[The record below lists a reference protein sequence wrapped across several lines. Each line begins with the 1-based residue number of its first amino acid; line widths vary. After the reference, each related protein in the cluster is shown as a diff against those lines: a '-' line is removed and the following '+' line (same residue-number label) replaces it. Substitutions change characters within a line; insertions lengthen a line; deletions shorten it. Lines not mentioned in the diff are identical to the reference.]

1 MERLT
6 DLTVTAFADLLASD
20 APAPGGGSA
29 AALFGA
35 NGAAL
40 GVMTTNLT
48 VGKKKYPEL
57 WENAAA
63 ARDRGMPLVHAFL
76 DALEADTLAFNRL
89 MDAMHLPKD
98 TDEQKAARRAAMQEA
113 TKDAVRTPYGTL
125 ELCVETVAL
134 LESLV
139 GKVNPNCA
147 SDLGVGAAAVEAAAR
162 GAWLN
167 VNINLQSIKD
177 DAYVRETFAGAKALY
192 DDILARA
199 DVVFRKIETQ
209 CLPFCNQTEG

>member
-6 DLTVTAFADLLASD
+6 DLTVTTFTEVLASD
-20 APAPGGGSA
+20 APAPGGGSV

-35 NGAAL
+35 CGAAL

-48 VGKKKYPEL
+48 IGKKKYAEL
-57 WENAAA
+57 WEHAELMNKQ
-63 ARDRGMPLVHAFL
+63 GQPLIPAFL
-76 DALEADTLAFNRL
+76 DAVEADTQAFNRL

-113 TKDAVRTPYGTL
+113 TKEAVQMPYHTL
-125 ELCVETVAL
+125 TLCKETIELIEAL
-134 LESLV
+134 I
-139 GKVNPNCA
+139 GGINPNCA

-167 VNINLQSIKD
+167 VNINLLSISD
-177 DAYVRETFAGAKALY
+177 EAYVQKTFADAQALY
-192 DDILARA
+192 RDVIERA
-199 DVVFRKIETQ
+199 QRAFAAIETQ
-209 CLPFCNQTEG
+209 CLPACNQIEG

>member
-6 DLTVTAFADLLASD
+6 DLTVTTFADVLASD

-29 AALFGA
+29 AALFGSC
-35 NGAAL
+35 GAAL

-57 WENAAA
+57 WDNAAA
-63 ARDRGMPLVHAFL
+63 ARDKGLPLVHAFL
-76 DALEADTLAFNRL
+76 DALEADTEAFNRL

-98 TDEQKAARRAAMQEA
+98 TDEQKAARRLAMQEA
-113 TKDAVRTPYGTL
+113 TKCAVRTPYHTL
-125 ELCVETVAL
+125 ELCLETVGL

-177 DAYVRETFAGAKALY
+177 EAYVRETFAAAKAEYL
-192 DDILARA
+192 
-199 DVVFRKIETQ
+199 DVLTRTQSVFAAIEAQ
-209 CLPFCNQTEG
+209 CLPACNQIEG

>member
-6 DLTVTAFADLLASD
+6 DLSVARFAEVLASD

-29 AALFGA
+29 AALFGSC
-35 NGAAL
+35 GAAL

-48 VGKKKYPEL
+48 VGKNKYPEL
-57 WENAAA
+57 WEHAANV
-63 ARDRGMPLVHAFL
+63 REQGMPLVADFL
-76 DALEADTLAFNRL
+76 DALLEDTESFNRL

-98 TDEQKAARRAAMQEA
+98 TDEQKAARREAMQEA
-113 TKDAVRTPYGTL
+113 TKGAVQSPYRTL
-125 ELCVETVAL
+125 KLCETTIGL
-134 LESLV
+134 LESLI

-167 VNINLQSIKD
+167 ININLQSVKD
-177 DAYVRETFAGAKALY
+177 EAYVRETFRDTQAIYL
-192 DDILARA
+192 DVIERA
-199 DVVFRKIETQ
+199 QNVFAAIEAA
-209 CLPFCNQTEG
+209 CLPACNLIEG

>member
-6 DLTVTAFADLLASD
+6 DLTVTTFTEVLASD
-20 APAPGGGSA
+20 APAPGGGSV

-35 NGAAL
+35 CGAAL

-48 VGKKKYPEL
+48 IGKKKYAEL
-57 WENAAA
+57 WEHAELMNKQ
-63 ARDRGMPLVHAFL
+63 GQPLIPAFL
-76 DALEADTLAFNRL
+76 DAVEADTQAFNRL

-113 TKDAVRTPYGTL
+113 TKEAVQMPYHTL
-125 ELCVETVAL
+125 TLCKETIELIEAL
-134 LESLV
+134 ID
-139 GKVNPNCA
+139 GINPNCA

-167 VNINLQSIKD
+167 VNINLLSISD
-177 DAYVRETFAGAKALY
+177 EAYVQKTFADAQALY
-192 DDILARA
+192 RDVIERA
-199 DVVFRKIETQ
+199 QRAFAAIETQ
-209 CLPFCNQTEG
+209 CLPACNQIEG

>member
-6 DLTVTAFADLLASD
+6 DLSVARFAEVLASD

-29 AALFGA
+29 AALFGSC
-35 NGAAL
+35 GAAL

-57 WENAAA
+57 WEHAANV
-63 ARDRGMPLVHAFL
+63 REQGMPLVADFL
-76 DALEADTLAFNRL
+76 DALLEDTESFNRL

-98 TDEQKAARRAAMQEA
+98 TDEQKAARREAMQEA
-113 TKDAVRTPYGTL
+113 TKGAVQSPYRTL
-125 ELCVETVAL
+125 KLCETTIGL
-134 LESLV
+134 LESLI

-167 VNINLQSIKD
+167 ININLQSVKD
-177 DAYVRETFAGAKALY
+177 EAYVRETFRDTQAIYL
-192 DDILARA
+192 DVIERA
-199 DVVFRKIETQ
+199 QNVFAAIEAA
-209 CLPFCNQTEG
+209 CLPACNLIEG

>member
-1 MERLT
+1 MERLS
-6 DLTVTAFADLLASD
+6 DLTVKTFAEVLASE

-29 AALFGA
+29 AALFGSC
-35 NGAAL
+35 GAAL

-57 WENAAA
+57 WEHAAA
-63 ARDRGMPLVHAFL
+63 AREQGLPLVTAFL
-76 DALEADTLAFNRL
+76 DALEEDTQSFNRL

-98 TDEQKAARRAAMQEA
+98 PDGQKAARRAAMQEA
-113 TKDAVRTPYGTL
+113 TKGAVRSPYRTL
-125 ELCVETVAL
+125 ELCKTTVEL

-167 VNINLQSIKD
+167 ININLQSIKD
-177 DAYVRETFAGAKALY
+177 EAYVCETFRSAQTLYRDVIAKAE
-192 DDILARA
+192 A
-199 DVVFRKIETQ
+199 VFAAIETE
-209 CLPFCNQTEG
+209 CLPVCNQTEG